1 MTGTTPSHAKEPEAN
16 VCSAKGG
23 GRRVRVGVSGADLT
37 TTSELMDVT
46 ARRDGQP
53 ISFDDECRMLEAMF
67 SLAPKFVRLPLSN
80 PAPVTPP
87 ASVTAAVVVAG
98 EPAAAAA
105 FSFGNVVSIKATRS
119 RIRAVNCSSEN
130 SASITSTPST

>member
-1 MTGTTPSHAKEPEAN
+1 MTEVTPSHAKEPEAN

-23 GRRVRVGVSGADLT
+23 RRRVRVGVSGADLT

-53 ISFDDECRMLEAMF
+53 LSFDAECQMLEAIF
-67 SLAPKFVRLPLSN
+67 SLAPKFVRLPVSN
-80 PAPVTPP
+80 PAPSFSP

-105 FSFGNVVSIKATRS
+105 FSFGNVVSINATRS
-119 RIRAVNCSSEN
+119 RTRAVKASVSNSTSSVK
-130 SASITSTPST
+130 A